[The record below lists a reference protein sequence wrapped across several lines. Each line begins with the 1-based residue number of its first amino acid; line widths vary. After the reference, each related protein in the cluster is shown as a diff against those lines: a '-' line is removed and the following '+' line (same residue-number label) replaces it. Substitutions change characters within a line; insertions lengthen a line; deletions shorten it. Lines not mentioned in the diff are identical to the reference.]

1 MDVKLAMRIGV
12 LLVAPATPSLRVLS
26 QGSAPAARTQAES
39 GQRAATSTSSA
50 SPLCRAEG
58 KEEITIRCNYT
69 EAPRPISSGFDK
81 PRIVLNRMVLSF
93 KTDEDSYMLVELTFT
108 NGSTVPITR
117 TVYLAI
123 DDDAGRNYMR
133 RPLPQVDF
141 RKIAPG
147 EQLKFSDRLL
157 APALRPGHYTIQL
170 WIPNPD
176 PSLKFDPLHNFLLSN
191 AGMANPAT
199 GLNKLAVLAV
209 VP

>member
-1 MDVKLAMRIGV
+1 MPNKN
-12 LLVAPATPSLRVLS
+12 
-26 QGSAPAARTQAES
+26 
-39 GQRAATSTSSA
+39 TSSVET
-50 SPLCRAEG
+50 PAELG
-58 KEEITIRCNYT
+58 FSMPAEWEKHDATWLAWPHNPTDWPDKLDTIRWVYG
-69 EAPRPISSGFDK
+69 E
-81 PRIVLNRMVLSF
+81 IV
-93 KTDEDSYMLVELTFT
+93 
-108 NGSTVPITR
+108 
-117 TVYLAI
+117 
-123 DDDAGRNYMR
+123 
-133 RPLPQVDF
+133 

-176 PSLKFDPLHNFLLSN
+176 PSLQFDPLHNFLLSN

>member
-1 MDVKLAMRIGV
+1 MDVKLAMAIVV
-12 LLVAPATPSLRVLS
+12 LLVAPAIPSLPMFS
-26 QGSAPAARTQAES
+26 QGSAPAAGSLAE
-39 GQRAATSTSSA
+39 GWRRAATSTSAA
-50 SPLCRAEG
+50 SPLCLAEG

-69 EAPRPISSGFDK
+69 EVPRPISSGFDK
-81 PRIVLNRMVLSF
+81 PRIVLNRMSLSF
-93 KTDEDSYMLVELTFT
+93 KTDEDSYMLVELAFT
-108 NGSTVPITR
+108 NESTVPITR

-123 DDDAGRNYMR
+123 EDDAGRNYMR

-157 APALRPGHYTIQL
+157 APALQPGHYTILL

-191 AGMANPAT
+191 AGMTNPAT